1 MEPVQPPRIPQ
12 EQDTD
17 TTLLDA
23 SKLYEGGKADEA
35 QLAAYVQAAK
45 ERGLLDRPKLDLTG
59 GTLMTIYMAV
69 AAEAAKSG
77 SSVKELSFNNPGREG
92 RVVLWSEAM
101 AKPTV
106 ELKRS
111 LMADHGDSKVDP
123 TAPSRVLD
131 LRLTFRGDSEGP
143 EMVNAAASESVMQ
156 QVIAQLRELRTN
168 GDTTVRLTGFPIW
181 LAEGAAFAAVKEG
194 FTKVISFAPGKE
206 VVTYDASTDQAGNQ
220 MGKIETTLP
229 QTVEVSN
236 PTASV
241 DQVQNWRDAQSVLAV
256 ELPNNEVKISA
267 AELETLSPQAGLRLM
282 DSVHSVAR
290 SLTVA
295 GIEVF
300 QHRDPRTHDLV
311 PKNKGQNPDLQFK
324 DSRVSVT
331 LNIHEALAADPT
343 NVDAVVLALAKEAVN
358 KASVLTMTGITNAVE
373 LAIAGKVAHA
383 AHGLVAELHYQQAPD
398 AEAVLVKSWRA
409 QA

>member
-1 MEPVQPPRIPQ
+1 MEPVHPLAIPQ
-12 EQDTD
+12 EHPTD
-17 TTLLDA
+17 TTLIDA
-23 SKLYEGGKADEA
+23 SKLYEGGKADEG
-35 QLAAYVQAAK
+35 QLAAYVRTAQ
-45 ERGLLDRPKLDLTG
+45 ERGLLDKQKLDLTG

-69 AAEAAKSG
+69 AAEAAKPG
-77 SSVKELSFNNPGREG
+77 SSVNELAFNNPGREG

-101 AKPTV
+101 AQPTV

-111 LMADHGDSKVDP
+111 LMADQGDSKIDP
-123 TAPSRVLD
+123 TAPSQVLD
-131 LRLTFRGDSEGP
+131 LRLTFRGDPEGP
-143 EMVNAAASESVMQ
+143 EMVNAAASEAVMQ
-156 QVIAQLRELRTN
+156 QVIAQLRELRSQ

-206 VVTYDASTDQAGNQ
+206 VVTYDASTDQASNQ
-220 MGKIETTLP
+220 MGRVESTP
-229 QTVEVSN
+229 SQTVEASN
-236 PTASV
+236 PTASIE
-241 DQVQNWRDAQSVLAV
+241 QVQNWRGAQTALGV
-256 ELPNNEVKISA
+256 ELPNNEVKINA
-267 AELETLSPQAGLRLM
+267 AELEALSPQAGLRLM
-282 DSVHSVAR
+282 DSVHSVAK

-324 DSRVSVT
+324 DSRVPLT
-331 LNIHEALAADPT
+331 LNVQEALAADPM

-358 KASVLTMTGITNAVE
+358 KASVLTITGITNAVE

-383 AHGLVAELHYQQAPD
+383 AHGLIAELHYQKPD
-398 AEAVLVKSWRA
+398 EEAVLVKSWRA
-409 QA
+409 KA